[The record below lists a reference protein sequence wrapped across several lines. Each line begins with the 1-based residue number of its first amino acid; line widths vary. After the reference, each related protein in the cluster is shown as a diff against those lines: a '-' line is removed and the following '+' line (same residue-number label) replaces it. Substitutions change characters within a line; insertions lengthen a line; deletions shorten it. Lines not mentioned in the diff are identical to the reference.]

1 MMRAGRVVSCFLLLT
16 LLIPLSPGNSTGK
29 KRWRSWRRRSQGNNL
44 WRKIRQNGAA
54 IKRLTKT
61 INETQQIQQE
71 FGSILETLKE
81 NVDVMKEGF
90 VSTNMTVGEMNTS
103 IDDMKDTI
111 GIERSQKSPS
121 EG

>member
-16 LLIPLSPGNSTGK
+16 LLIPLSPGNSLGK
-29 KRWRSWRRRSQGNNL
+29 KRWRKRRSQGNNL

-90 VSTNMTVGEMNTS
+90 VSTHMTVGEMNTS